1 MNNSLVHQ
9 TLVEIEQNLKNLQSA
24 REQVN
29 TVSMSSQ
36 KLVETISSLVKNF
49 KSLETDFLKDRKE
62 FADKV
67 EKEFVQF
74 QTNMEA
80 GTKNAINQSSKLH
93 QKHGVEIDKTIDKLS
108 ELQKAVLA
116 LKNDL
121 SGFDLESKFN
131 PIIKSIDQFDKELK
145 EVRYQVNSLY
155 SKLYQ
160 MAEAVQKEQQDWSTK
175 LDQKYDSIKNG
186 IQYTQVFIAIATTIL
201 AVIILLF

>member
-36 KLVETISSLVKNF
+36 KLAETISSLAKNF
-49 KSLETDFLKDRKE
+49 KTLETDFLKDGKE
-62 FADKV
+62 FADKI
-67 EKEFVQF
+67 EKEFVRF
-74 QTNMEA
+74 QTNMESGA
-80 GTKNAINQSSKLH
+80 KNAINQSSKLH

-121 SGFDLESKFN
+121 SGFDLESQFN
-131 PIIKSIDQFDKELK
+131 PIIDALHLMEGRIDAFQIEM
-145 EVRYQVNSLY
+145 NSLT
-155 SKLYQ
+155 SRLNRLADNMLKD
-160 MAEAVQKEQQDWSTK
+160 QQEWATK
-175 LDQKYDSIKNG
+175 LDQKYDSIKSG
-186 IQYTQVFIAIATTIL
+186 IQYTQVFIAIATTVL